1 MTMRH
6 QNIRVVS
13 VMVTASIFSCASISA
28 EAKGD
33 TGASASKGGGLETK
47 SAPRGSCQEVIVN
60 AKPEA
65 VYNAIRRLRD
75 DSDSTVKE
83 LSRQAN
89 HCVLEETFPGLPLI
103 GDAKCVY
110 EEVYTPNHRIDYSMV
125 RSNKF
130 KAFEGRWLLVP
141 TEDGTATRLSLSSYV
156 DVDIPLP
163 FAKQICKLQ
172 TSYGVKERLQEV
184 KSTCEKNQMA
194 QSKPRP
200 ATQ

>member
-1 MTMRH
+1 MKH

-13 VMVTASIFSCASISA
+13 VLVTASIFACASLSA

-33 TGASASKGGGLETK
+33 ASVSASKGNGPDAK

-75 DSDSTVKE
+75 DSQDTVKE
-83 LSRQAN
+83 LSHQAN

-110 EEVYTPNHRIDYSMV
+110 EEVYTPNSRIEYSMV
-125 RSNKF
+125 RSDRF
-130 KAFEGRWLLVP
+130 KAFEGRWLIMP

-156 DVDIPLP
+156 DVDIPFP
-163 FAKQICKLQ
+163 FAKQLCKLQ
-172 TSYGVKERLQEV
+172 TYHGVKERLQEV
-184 KSTCEKNQMA
+184 KSTCEKNQVA